1 LLPAQPIVKIVEMM
15 KKPAAKQINNL
26 LAKLPF
32 MNLILPFNPFYFD
45 HELFIG
51 KIDGIFN
58 GFDNSESS
66 MMPNPTSAG

>member
-1 LLPAQPIVKIVEMM
+1 
-15 KKPAAKQINNL
+15 
-26 LAKLPF
+26 